1 MREISSRARSDSDSS
16 IESEDGLVEETTGW
30 EVEDAFGCRKEYRK
44 ISDNLVDYVNKRVQL
59 VKLFQQSHLHFE
71 ERYSPSGWTHKR
83 KCPFPDH
90 RDKTPSFHFNPQE
103 GRFFCFGCKR
113 GGKAVQFLAFY
124 KQIPIIAA
132 AESLAETLGS
142 MEDVYVDLQNETQ
155 DKIDEALLNFSNS
168 VRNFVQK
175 HKSYA
180 AMEFAEKVTW
190 SLDLYLTKHVSRSTM
205 DESNLVARL
214 NLLKEKI
221 DGYAE

>member
-1 MREISSRARSDSDSS
+1 MREISSSSRPNSDSS
-16 IESEDGLVEETTGW
+16 SKSENGIVEETTGW
-30 EVEDAFGCRKEYRK
+30 EVEDSFGCRKEYRK
-44 ISDNLVDYVNKRVQL
+44 ISESLVDYVNRKITVNS
-59 VKLFQQSHLHFE
+59 LFEKAHLHFD

-90 RDKTPSFHFNPQE
+90 NDHTPSFHYNPQE

-113 GGKAVQFLAFY
+113 GGRAVQFLAFY

-142 MEDVYVDLQNETQ
+142 MEDVYVELQNEKQ
-155 DKIDEALLNFSNS
+155 DKIDEALLEFSDS
-168 VRNFVQK
+168 IRTFVQK

-190 SLDLYLTKHVSRSTM
+190 SLDLYLTKHTSRSTM
-205 DESNLVARL
+205 NESNLIARL
-214 NLLKEKI
+214 KLLKEKI
-221 DGYAE
+221 DEYAE